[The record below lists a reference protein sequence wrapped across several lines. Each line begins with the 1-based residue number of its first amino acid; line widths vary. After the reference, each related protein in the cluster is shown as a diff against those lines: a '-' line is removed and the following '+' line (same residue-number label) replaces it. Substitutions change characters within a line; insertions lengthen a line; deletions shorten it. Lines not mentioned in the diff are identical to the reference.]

1 MWPPQ
6 RAKNCD
12 DRRREGRAPKGGPSD
27 AADDP
32 GGEGDGALLAWE
44 PIKMARERKIGGH
57 CGDGFVAIVVDCGGI
72 FAPWL
77 IVKIGEE
84 PNVRRAPTPSV
95 RTTFR

>member
-1 MWPPQ
+1 MDLWPPQ

-57 CGDGFVAIVVDCGGI
+57 CGHGFVAIVEVFLLRG
-72 FAPWL
+72 
-77 IVKIGEE
+77 
-84 PNVRRAPTPSV
+84 
-95 RTTFR
+95 